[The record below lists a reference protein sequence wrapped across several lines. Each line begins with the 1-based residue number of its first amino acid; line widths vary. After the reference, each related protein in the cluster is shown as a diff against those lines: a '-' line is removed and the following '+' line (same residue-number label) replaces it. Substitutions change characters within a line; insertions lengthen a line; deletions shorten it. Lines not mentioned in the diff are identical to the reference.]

1 MVTAGLEDAGL
12 YTRLHPLFARAFDLL
27 RGPELLA
34 LGPGRHGIDGERLYL
49 VIANDEGAGPEGA
62 VLEAHRKYIDI
73 QYVMEGNDMIGWR
86 PAAGCALVRQPYDA
100 AKDVELYGER
110 PLAWTPVGGSRFALY
125 FPGDAHAPLGGTGRL
140 RRAIVK
146 VGI

>member
-1 MVTAGLEDAGL
+1 MITAPLEDAGQ

-27 RGPELLA
+27 LGPDLRYLE
-34 LGPGRHGIDGERLYL
+34 PGRHAIEGESLYV
-49 VIANDEGAGPEGA
+49 VIASGEGTGPGGA

-73 QYVMEGNDMIGWR
+73 QYVVEGNDMIGWR
-86 PAAGCALVRQPYDA
+86 PALECALVRQPYDA
-100 AKDVELYGER
+100 AKDVELYGDR

-125 FPGDAHAPLGGTGRL
+125 FPGDAHAPLGGTGPL

>member
-1 MVTAGLEDAGL
+1 VITDTLDDAGL

-27 RGPELLA
+27 RAPDLRTRE
-34 LGPGRHGIDGERLYL
+34 PGKHVIEGESLYL
-49 VIANDEGAGPEGA
+49 VIANDEGKGMDGA

-73 QYVMEGNDMIGWR
+73 QYVLEGNDMIGWR
-86 PAAGCALVRQPYDA
+86 PARECALLTKPYDA
-100 AKDVELYGER
+100 ANDVELYGER

-125 FPGDAHAPLGGTGRL
+125 FPCDAHAPLGGTGRL